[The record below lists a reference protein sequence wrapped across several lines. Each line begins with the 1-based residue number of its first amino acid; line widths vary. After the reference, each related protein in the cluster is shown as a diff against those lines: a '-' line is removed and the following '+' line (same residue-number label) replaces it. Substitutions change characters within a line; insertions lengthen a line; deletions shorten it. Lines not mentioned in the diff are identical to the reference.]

1 MIHDFLLFL
10 YFTASLN
17 FQSKARQLIVEPIRQ
32 TVVRI
37 VLWFEEIYMFNSM
50 SNILY
55 KHLGLIVFRGELT
68 KENYKFRFLSFSKL
82 GGREG
87 GGECFRLCH
96 KELFWK
102 GYGKY
107 WCNGDCQWKEKC
119 QPKEESVPDCK
130 VASLVSMATCKM
142 YFIIHDN
149 ENCSGA
155 LKRTP
160 MTVF

>member
-17 FQSKARQLIVEPIRQ
+17 FQSKARQLIVEGIRQ

-87 GGECFRLCH
+87 EMMCGGLGRLGGGGLGWGIYGLFCDISIFEKILYFFPH
-96 KELFWK
+96 K
-102 GYGKY
+102 YS
-107 WCNGDCQWKEKC
+107 N
-119 QPKEESVPDCK
+119 
-130 VASLVSMATCKM
+130 
-142 YFIIHDN
+142 
-149 ENCSGA
+149 
-155 LKRTP
+155 
-160 MTVF
+160 

>member
-55 KHLGLIVFRGELT
+55 KQSILEHKSNTLYNIITYLYFVIPPNISWAWSYLGETWQKKIINLDFFHSLNWV
-68 KENYKFRFLSFSKL
+68 
-82 GGREG
+82 GGRG
-87 GGECFRLCH
+87 GVSVLGYATKNCFERAT
-96 KELFWK
+96 ENT
-102 GYGKY
+102 GAT
-107 WCNGDCQWKEKC
+107 EI
-119 QPKEESVPDCK
+119 
-130 VASLVSMATCKM
+130 ASGRKNVNQRRSQFPTA
-142 YFIIHDN
+142 
-149 ENCSGA
+149 
-155 LKRTP
+155 R
-160 MTVF
+160 